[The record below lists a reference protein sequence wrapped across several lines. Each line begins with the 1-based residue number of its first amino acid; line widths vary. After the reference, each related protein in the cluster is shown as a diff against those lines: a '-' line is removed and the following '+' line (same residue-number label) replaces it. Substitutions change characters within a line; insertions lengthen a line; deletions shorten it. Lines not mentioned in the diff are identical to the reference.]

1 MEIKSKC
8 PICKSKNTKE
18 LYPANINIAKLT
30 FSYTRTP
37 ENNKTFRVVRCF
49 NCSHVF
55 CYPIPKLLYK
65 KYEIVADKEYLK
77 HKLARKLTARE
88 VLKLITKYCFCG
100 RLLDVGCAT
109 GDFLL
114 EAKKFGFSV
123 EGLEL
128 SSWSSGIAKSRGLKI
143 HKQTLRSFSEKNK
156 NTFDIITM
164 WGVIEHF
171 EDPISE
177 MKYIYKLLKPQGILI
192 LWTGDVNSITSKIMG
207 RRWWYWQGQ
216 HIQYF
221 THKSLN
227 FLATSCG
234 FENFK
239 TKIYPFVANYEL
251 LNNSLSRY
259 QHHSIIIRVLW
270 PLFLFRK
277 QIILRL
283 PGEMLWCG
291 KKISKK

>member
-1 MEIKSKC
+1 MRNNSKC
-8 PICKSKNTKE
+8 PICNSKKTRE
-18 LYPANINIAKLT
+18 LYSSNIDILKLT

-37 ENNKTFRVVRCF
+37 DNNKTFRVVKCC

-55 CYPIPKLLYK
+55 CSPIPKMFYK
-65 KYEIVADKEYLK
+65 KYEKVTDKEYLK
-77 HKLARKLTARE
+77 HELARKLTARE
-88 VLKLITKYCFCG
+88 VLKLISKYYSCG

-114 EAKKFGFSV
+114 EAKKCGFSV

-128 SSWSSGIAKSRGLKI
+128 SSWSSKIARSRGLKI
-143 HKQTLRSFSEKNK
+143 HKKTLRALSEKNK
-156 NTFDIITM
+156 NSYDFITM

-171 EDPISE
+171 ENPTSE
-177 MKYIYKLLKPQGILI
+177 MKYINKLLKPNGILI
-192 LWTGDVNSITSKIMG
+192 LWTGDINSLTSKIMG

-221 THKSLN
+221 TKNSLN
-227 FLATSCG
+227 FLASLSG
-234 FENFK
+234 FENIK
-239 TKIYPFVANYEL
+239 TQIYPFVANYEL

-259 QHHSIIIRVLW
+259 RLHTVIIKFLW
-270 PLFLFRK
+270 PLFLVRK

-283 PGEMLWCG
+283 PGEMLWFG